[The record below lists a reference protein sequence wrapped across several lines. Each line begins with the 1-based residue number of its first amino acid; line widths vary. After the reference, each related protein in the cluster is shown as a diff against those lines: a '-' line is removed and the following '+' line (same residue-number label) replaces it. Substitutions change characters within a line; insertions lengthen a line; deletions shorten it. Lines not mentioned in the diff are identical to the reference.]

1 MSKDIQYTYYYE
13 DKFTQEDVDERR
25 LYLSA
30 EVDSET
36 VDTIVYHIMRFNR
49 LDKGIPVEERKAIKL
64 YINSPGGSVAD
75 GFAVIDAILNSTTP
89 VYTINLAMS
98 ASMAFMI
105 FIAGHKRFSFAHS
118 EFLMHDG
125 SSGFG
130 FESTAKLKDR
140 IEFETIQLEHMTK
153 EFILKKTEIGEEL
166 YDLQYRIEWY
176 MLPHEAKKY
185 GIVDFIVGE
194 DCSMDEIL

>member
-49 LDKGIPVEERKAIKL
+49 LDKGIPVKERKAIKL
-64 YINSPGGSVAD
+64 YINSPGGSVVD

-98 ASMAFMI
+98 ASMAFLI
-105 FIAGHKRFSFAHS
+105 FIAGHKRYTLPHS

-125 SSGFG
+125 F
-130 FESTAKLKDR
+130 TASFNSAGKVKDQ
-140 IEFETIQLEHMTK
+140 IEFETVQLGHATK
-153 EFILKKTEIGEEL
+153 DYVLKQTDISEEK
-166 YDLQYRIEWY
+166 YAEKERIEWY
-176 MLPHEAKKY
+176 MLPLEAKQY
-185 GIVDFIVGE
+185 GIVDYIVGE
-194 DCSMDEIL
+194 DCDMDEII

>member
-49 LDKGIPVEERKAIKL
+49 LDKGIPVKERKAIKL
-64 YINSPGGSVAD
+64 YINSPGGSVVD

-98 ASMAFMI
+98 ASMAFLI
-105 FIAGHKRFSFAHS
+105 FIAGHKRYSLAHS

-153 EFILKKTEIGEEL
+153 EFILKHTTIEEDL
-166 YDLQYRIEWY
+166 YDLKYRIEWY
-176 MLPHEAKKY
+176 MLPPEAKQH

>member
-49 LDKGIPVEERKAIKL
+49 LDKGIPVKERKAIKL
-64 YINSPGGSVAD
+64 YINSPGGSVVD

-98 ASMAFMI
+98 ASMAFLI
-105 FIAGHKRFSFAHS
+105 FIAGHKRYTLPHS

-125 SSGFG
+125 F
-130 FESTAKLKDR
+130 TASFNSAGKVKDQ
-140 IEFETIQLEHMTK
+140 IEFETVQLGNATK
-153 EFILKKTEIGEEL
+153 EYVLKQTDISEEK
-166 YDLQYRIEWY
+166 YAEKERVEWY